1 MTTVINA
8 VPSNVVEV
16 LGSNNSIL
24 AVVVVAVILGLSM
37 NALGDKAATIKSL
50 LQNLNDIVQVYMDFL
65 INKVSPIAIFCM
77 LARTFATYGTEYIRP
92 TLTFMIATIFISL
105 ALVVTIYPIGIFLLT
120 GLNPFKFAKKI
131 FKVGMFAAATQSS
144 AATLP
149 LNRKTCMEE
158 LGCSKEI
165 SSFVLPMGMT
175 INMNG
180 TTAMHMVAI
189 TFIATA
195 AGINITP
202 TQLITAAS
210 PTQKVGGTAS
220 SKLPKVT
227 HAVKMESLLDAF
239 SFDELRDFD
248 RRVRE
253 AGVEPEYVVE
263 IKIDGLSCSL
273 EYENGQLVRA
283 STRGDGVVGEDVT
296 ANVRAIRSI
305 PKTLKD
311 APEFLEVRGEVY
323 MPHEAFQHL
332 CAEQELQGA
341 APFKN
346 PRNAAAGSLRQKDA
360 RITGSRGLSIFV
372 FNVQQIRGKT
382 LTKHS
387 ESLDYLKS
395 LGLPVSPRYHVVHD
409 IEDAIAEIENIGQN
423 RSKLDFDMDG
433 AVIKVNDFAQRELM
447 GSTNKFPR
455 WAIAFKYPPEVK
467 ETTLRSIEVA
477 VGRTGV
483 LTPTA
488 CFDPVFLAGTTVARA
503 TLHNEDFIRQFGLC
517 IGDTIQVRKAGDI
530 IPEVIGVTHH
540 AEGAEPYTMPTVCP
554 SCGAPVV
561 HLEDEAALRCVN
573 PECPA
578 QALRNIIHFAS
589 RDAMDIEGLGE
600 AVATQLVEKE
610 LVHSAADIYT
620 LTREQ
625 LLELDK
631 FKEKSAD
638 NLLQAITASKQNNL
652 DKLLFGF
659 GIRNIGDKAAALL
672 AEHFGTLQAI
682 REATAE
688 QISQID
694 GFGGVMAQSVV
705 EFFAKEGTTDL
716 VHRLADAGVNMQ
728 WKGEP
733 KGDKLAGKTLV
744 VTGTLETLSRNEA
757 EALIVKNG
765 GKASGSVS
773 KKTAYVVAGAAA
785 GSKLTKAQALGV
797 PVLTEQEFLAMLQD
811 APAEQETT

>member
-1 MTTVINA
+1 MTSESAAPLFIFTQPEVLWYTIARESRRGALSRVRQESGTVELEQAKKRVEELRTVI
-8 VPSNVVEV
+8 EK
-16 LGSNNSIL
+16 NNRL
-24 AVVVVAVILGLSM
+24 YYDQDAPELEDFEYDALTRELKGLE
-37 NALGDKAATIKSL
+37 A
-50 LQNLNDIVQVYMDFL
+50 QY
-65 INKVSPIAIFCM
+65 P
-77 LARTFATYGTEYIRP
+77 E
-92 TLTFMIATIFISL
+92 
-105 ALVVTIYPIGIFLLT
+105 LV
-120 GLNPFKFAKKI
+120 
-131 FKVGMFAAATQSS
+131 
-144 AATLP
+144 
-149 LNRKTCMEE
+149 
-158 LGCSKEI
+158 
-165 SSFVLPMGMT
+165 
-175 INMNG
+175 
-180 TTAMHMVAI
+180 
-189 TFIATA
+189 
-195 AGINITP
+195 TP
-202 TQLITAAS
+202 AS
-210 PTQKVGGTAS
+210 PTQHVGGTPSGRFA
-220 SKLPKVT
+220 KVT

-239 SFDELRDFD
+239 SYDELRDFD
-248 RRVRE
+248 RRVRD
-253 AGVEPEYVVE
+253 AGIEPEYVVE

-273 EYENGQLVRA
+273 EYENGELVRA

-296 ANVRAIRSI
+296 ANVRAIKKI
-305 PKTLKD
+305 PKKLKN

-360 RITGSRGLSIFV
+360 KITGSRGLSIFV
-372 FNVQQIRGKT
+372 FNVQQVHGKE
-382 LTKHS
+382 LTTHA

-395 LGLPVSPRYHVVHD
+395 LGLPVSPRYHIVHD
-409 IEDAIAEIENIGQN
+409 IEDAIKEIEQIGQN

-433 AVIKVNDFAQRELM
+433 AVIKINHFAQRDLM

-467 ETTLRSIEVA
+467 ETTLRNIEVA

-530 IPEVIGVTHH
+530 IPEVIGVVHH
-540 AEGAEPYTMPTVCP
+540 PENAEPYRMPTDCP

-578 QALRNIIHFAS
+578 QSLRNIIHFAS
-589 RDAMDIEGLGE
+589 RDAMDIDGLGT
-600 AVATQLVEKE
+600 AVATQLVEKD
-610 LVHSAADIYT
+610 LVHSAADLYDLT
-620 LTREQ
+620 LEQ
-625 LLELDK
+625 LLTLEK
-631 FKEKSAD
+631 FKEKSAT
-638 NLLQAITASKQNNL
+638 NLLHAIENSKQNNL

-672 AEHFGTLQAI
+672 AEYFGTLEAI
-682 REATAE
+682 READIE
-688 QISQID
+688 KISEID
-694 GFGGVMAQSVV
+694 GFGGVMGQSVV
-705 EFFAKEGTTDL
+705 EFFAKDGTTDL
-716 VHRLADAGVNMQ
+716 IHRLADAGVNMT

-733 KGDKLAGKTLV
+733 KGDKLAGMTLV

-773 KKTAYVVAGAAA
+773 KKTAYVVAGTAA

-797 PVLTEQEFLAMLQD
+797 PVLTEEEFLAMLRD
-811 APAEQETT
+811 EPEA

>member
-1 MTTVINA
+1 MTSESAAPLFIFTQ
-8 VPSNVVEV
+8 PEV
-16 LGSNNSIL
+16 LWYTIAKESRRGALSRVRQESGTVEL
-24 AVVVVAVILGLSM
+24 EQAKKRVEELRAVIEKNNRLYYDQDAPELEDFEYD
-37 NALGDKAATIKSL
+37 ALMREL
-50 LQNLNDIVQVYMDFL
+50 
-65 INKVSPIAIFCM
+65 
-77 LARTFATYGTEYIRP
+77 R
-92 TLTFMIATIFISL
+92 
-105 ALVVTIYPIGIFLLT
+105 ALENQFPQLLT
-120 GLNPFKFAKKI
+120 
-131 FKVGMFAAATQSS
+131 
-144 AATLP
+144 
-149 LNRKTCMEE
+149 ED
-158 LGCSKEI
+158 
-165 SSFVLPMGMT
+165 
-175 INMNG
+175 
-180 TTAMHMVAI
+180 
-189 TFIATA
+189 
-195 AGINITP
+195 
-202 TQLITAAS
+202 S

-227 HAVKMESLLDAF
+227 HSVKMESLLDAF
-239 SFDELRDFD
+239 SYDELRDFD
-248 RRVRE
+248 RRVRD
-253 AGVEPEYVVE
+253 AGIEPEYVVE

-273 EYENGQLVRA
+273 EYENGELVRA

-296 ANVRAIRSI
+296 ANVRAIKKI
-305 PKTLKD
+305 PKKLKN

-360 RITGSRGLSIFV
+360 KITGSRGLSIFI
-372 FNVQQIRGKT
+372 FNVQQVRGKE
-382 LTKHS
+382 LTTHA

-395 LGLPVSPRYHVVHD
+395 LGLPVSPRYHIVHD
-409 IEDAIAEIENIGQN
+409 IEDAIKEIEQIGQN

-433 AVIKVNDFAQRELM
+433 AVIKVNHFAQRDLM

-530 IPEVIGVTHH
+530 IPEVIGVVCHPED
-540 AEGAEPYTMPTVCP
+540 AVPYQMPKVCP

-578 QALRNIIHFAS
+578 QSLRNIIHFAS
-589 RDAMDIEGLGE
+589 RDAMDIDGLGT
-600 AVATQLVEKE
+600 AVATQLVEKG
-610 LVHSAADIYT
+610 LVHTVSDLYDLT
-620 LTREQ
+620 LEQ
-625 LLELDK
+625 LLTLEK
-631 FKEKSAD
+631 FKEKKAT
-638 NLLQAITASKQNNL
+638 NLLHAIENSKQNNL

-672 AEHFGTLQAI
+672 AEHFGTLEAI
-682 REATAE
+682 READIE
-688 QISQID
+688 KISEID
-694 GFGGVMAQSVV
+694 GFGGVMGQSVV
-705 EFFAKEGTTDL
+705 EFFAKDGTTDL
-716 VHRLADAGVNMQ
+716 IRRLADAGVNMT

-733 KGDKLAGKTLV
+733 KGDKLAGMTLV

-773 KKTAYVVAGAAA
+773 KKTAYVVAGTAA

-797 PVLTEQEFLAMLQD
+797 PVLTEKEFLAMLRD
-811 APAEQETT
+811 EPEA

>member
-1 MTTVINA
+1 MELEQA
-8 VPSNVVEV
+8 QKRVEE
-16 LGSNNSIL
+16 LR
-24 AVVVVAVILGLSM
+24 AVIEKNNRLYYDQDAPELEDYQYD
-37 NALGDKAATIKSL
+37 ALTRELRELEAAFPQL
-50 LQNLNDIVQVYMDFL
+50 
-65 INKVSPIAIFCM
+65 VSE
-77 LARTFATYGTEYIRP
+77 T
-92 TLTFMIATIFISL
+92 
-105 ALVVTIYPIGIFLLT
+105 
-120 GLNPFKFAKKI
+120 
-131 FKVGMFAAATQSS
+131 
-144 AATLP
+144 
-149 LNRKTCMEE
+149 
-158 LGCSKEI
+158 
-165 SSFVLPMGMT
+165 
-175 INMNG
+175 
-180 TTAMHMVAI
+180 
-189 TFIATA
+189 
-195 AGINITP
+195 
-202 TQLITAAS
+202 S
-210 PTQKVGGTAS
+210 PTQHVGGTAS
-220 SKLPKVT
+220 SRFAKVT

-239 SFDELRDFD
+239 SYEELRDFD
-248 RRVRE
+248 RRVRD
-253 AGVEPEYVVE
+253 AGIQPEYVVE

-273 EYENGQLVRA
+273 EYENGTLVRA
-283 STRGDGVVGEDVT
+283 STRGDGLVGEDVT
-296 ANVRAIRSI
+296 ANVMAIRRV
-305 PKTLKD
+305 PKQLKD
-311 APEFLEVRGEVY
+311 ALEYLEVRGEVY
-323 MPHEAFQHL
+323 MPHQAFQKL

-360 RITGSRGLSIFV
+360 KVTAGRGLSIFV

-382 LTKHS
+382 LSSHA

-395 LGLPVSPRYHVVHD
+395 LGLPVSPRYHVVRD
-409 IEDAIAEIENIGQN
+409 IEDAIQEIEQIGQN
-423 RSKLDFDMDG
+423 RAKLDFDMDG
-433 AVIKVNDFAQRELM
+433 AVIKVNAFDQRGLL

-488 CFDPVFLAGTTVARA
+488 CFDPIFLAGTTVGRA
-503 TLHNEDFIRQFGLC
+503 TLHNEDFIRQLGLC

-530 IPEVIGVTHH
+530 IPEVIAVTAH
-540 AEGAEPYTMPTVCP
+540 AQDAQPYQMPAVCP

-589 RDAMDIEGLGE
+589 RDAMDIDGLGT
-600 AVATQLVEKE
+600 AVATQLVSKGM
-610 LVHSAADIYT
+610 VHSAADLYT
-620 LTREQ
+620 LTLEQ
-625 LLELDK
+625 LLTLDK
-631 FKEKSAD
+631 FKEKSAT
-638 NLLQAITASKQNNL
+638 NLLQAIQHSKQNNL

-672 AEHFGTLQAI
+672 AEHFGSMQAI

-688 QISQID
+688 QIGEID
-694 GFGGVMAQSVV
+694 GFGGVMAQSVL
-705 EFFAKEGTTDL
+705 EFFAKEGTADL
-716 VHRLADAGVNMQ
+716 VHRLADCGVNMQ

-744 VTGTLETLSRNEA
+744 VTGTLETLSRSEA

-773 KKTAYVVAGAAA
+773 KKTSYVVAGAAA

-797 PVLTEQEFLAMLQD
+797 PVLTEQEFLAML
-811 APAEQETT
+811 E

>member
-1 MTTVINA
+1 MELEQA
-8 VPSNVVEV
+8 QKRVEE
-16 LGSNNSIL
+16 LR
-24 AVVVVAVILGLSM
+24 AVIEKNNRLYYDQDAPELEDFEYD
-37 NALGDKAATIKSL
+37 ALTRELKALEAQFPQL
-50 LQNLNDIVQVYMDFL
+50 
-65 INKVSPIAIFCM
+65 
-77 LARTFATYGTEYIRP
+77 
-92 TLTFMIATIFISL
+92 
-105 ALVVTIYPIGIFLLT
+105 
-120 GLNPFKFAKKI
+120 
-131 FKVGMFAAATQSS
+131 
-144 AATLP
+144 
-149 LNRKTCMEE
+149 
-158 LGCSKEI
+158 
-165 SSFVLPMGMT
+165 
-175 INMNG
+175 
-180 TTAMHMVAI
+180 
-189 TFIATA
+189 
-195 AGINITP
+195 ITP
-202 TQLITAAS
+202 TS
-210 PTQKVGGTAS
+210 PTQKVGGTPS
-220 SKLPKVT
+220 GRFTKVT

-239 SFDELRDFD
+239 SYDELRDFD
-248 RRVRE
+248 RRVRD
-253 AGVEPEYVVE
+253 AGIEPEYVVE

-273 EYENGQLVRA
+273 EYENG
-283 STRGDGVVGEDVT
+283 
-296 ANVRAIRSI
+296 
-305 PKTLKD
+305 

-323 MPHEAFQHL
+323 MPHEAFQKL

-360 RITGSRGLSIFV
+360 KITGSRGLSIFV
-372 FNVQQIRGKT
+372 FNVQQIRGKE
-382 LTKHS
+382 LPRHS
-387 ESLDYLKS
+387 DSLDYLKS

-409 IEDAIAEIENIGQN
+409 IEQAIAEIEQIGQN

-433 AVIKVNDFAQRELM
+433 AVIKVNDFAQREQM

-530 IPEVIGVTHH
+530 IPEVIGVTRR
-540 AEGAEPYTMPTVCP
+540 AEDAQPYEMPTVCP

-589 RDAMDIEGLGE
+589 RDAMDIDGLGT
-600 AVATQLVEKE
+600 AVATQLVEKGM
-610 LVHSAADIYT
+610 VHSAADIYA
-620 LTREQ
+620 LSREQ
-625 LLELDK
+625 LLTLDK

-638 NLLQAITASKQNNL
+638 NLLNAIQRSKENDL

-672 AEHFGTLQAI
+672 AEHFGSLQAI
-682 REATAE
+682 READAAA
-688 QISQID
+688 ISEID

-773 KKTAYVVAGAAA
+773 KKTSYVVAGAAA

-797 PVLTEQEFLAMLQD
+797 PVLTEAEFLDLLK
-811 APAEQETT
+811 EE

>member
-1 MTTVINA
+1 MELEQA
-8 VPSNVVEV
+8 QKRVEE
-16 LGSNNSIL
+16 LR
-24 AVVVVAVILGLSM
+24 AVIEKNNRLYYDQDAPELEDYQYD
-37 NALGDKAATIKSL
+37 ALTRELRELEAAFPQL
-50 LQNLNDIVQVYMDFL
+50 
-65 INKVSPIAIFCM
+65 VSE
-77 LARTFATYGTEYIRP
+77 T
-92 TLTFMIATIFISL
+92 
-105 ALVVTIYPIGIFLLT
+105 
-120 GLNPFKFAKKI
+120 
-131 FKVGMFAAATQSS
+131 
-144 AATLP
+144 
-149 LNRKTCMEE
+149 
-158 LGCSKEI
+158 
-165 SSFVLPMGMT
+165 
-175 INMNG
+175 
-180 TTAMHMVAI
+180 
-189 TFIATA
+189 
-195 AGINITP
+195 
-202 TQLITAAS
+202 S
-210 PTQKVGGTAS
+210 PTQHVGGTAS
-220 SKLPKVT
+220 SRFAKVT

-239 SFDELRDFD
+239 SYEELRDFD
-248 RRVRE
+248 RRVRD
-253 AGVEPEYVVE
+253 AGIQPEYVVE

-273 EYENGQLVRA
+273 EYENGTLVRA
-283 STRGDGVVGEDVT
+283 STRGDGLVGEDVT
-296 ANVRAIRSI
+296 ANVMAIRRV
-305 PKTLKD
+305 PKQLKD
-311 APEFLEVRGEVY
+311 APEYLEVRGEVY
-323 MPHEAFQHL
+323 MPHQAFQKL

-360 RITGSRGLSIFV
+360 KVTAGRGLSIFV

-382 LTKHS
+382 LSSHA

-395 LGLPVSPRYHVVHD
+395 LGLPVSPRYHVVRD
-409 IEDAIAEIENIGQN
+409 IEDAIQEIEQIGQN
-423 RSKLDFDMDG
+423 RAKLDFDMDG
-433 AVIKVNDFAQRELM
+433 AVIKINAFDQRGLL

-488 CFDPVFLAGTTVARA
+488 CFDPVFLAGTTVGRA
-503 TLHNEDFIRQFGLC
+503 TLHNEDFIRQLGLC

-530 IPEVIGVTHH
+530 IPEVIAVTAH
-540 AEGAEPYTMPTVCP
+540 AQDAQPYQMPAVCP

-589 RDAMDIEGLGE
+589 RDAMDIDGLGT
-600 AVATQLVEKE
+600 AVATQLVSKGM
-610 LVHSAADIYT
+610 VHSAADLYI
-620 LTREQ
+620 LKLEQ
-625 LLELDK
+625 LLTLDK
-631 FKEKSAD
+631 FKEKSAT
-638 NLLQAITASKQNNL
+638 NLLQAIQHSKQNNL

-672 AEHFGTLQAI
+672 AEHFGSIQAI

-688 QISQID
+688 QIGEID
-694 GFGGVMAQSVV
+694 GFGGVMAQSVL
-705 EFFAKEGTTDL
+705 EFFAKEGTADL
-716 VHRLADAGVNMQ
+716 VHRLADCGVNMQ

-744 VTGTLETLSRNEA
+744 VTGTLETLSRSEA

-773 KKTAYVVAGAAA
+773 KKTSYVVAGAAA

-797 PVLTEQEFLAMLQD
+797 PVLTEQEFLAML
-811 APAEQETT
+811 E

>member
-1 MTTVINA
+1 MELEQA
-8 VPSNVVEV
+8 KKRVEE
-16 LGSNNSIL
+16 LR
-24 AVVVVAVILGLSM
+24 AVIEKNNRLYYDQDAPELEDFEYD
-37 NALGDKAATIKSL
+37 ALMREL
-50 LQNLNDIVQVYMDFL
+50 
-65 INKVSPIAIFCM
+65 
-77 LARTFATYGTEYIRP
+77 R
-92 TLTFMIATIFISL
+92 
-105 ALVVTIYPIGIFLLT
+105 ALENQFPQLLT
-120 GLNPFKFAKKI
+120 
-131 FKVGMFAAATQSS
+131 
-144 AATLP
+144 
-149 LNRKTCMEE
+149 ED
-158 LGCSKEI
+158 
-165 SSFVLPMGMT
+165 
-175 INMNG
+175 
-180 TTAMHMVAI
+180 
-189 TFIATA
+189 
-195 AGINITP
+195 
-202 TQLITAAS
+202 S

-227 HAVKMESLLDAF
+227 HSVKMESLLDAF
-239 SFDELRDFD
+239 SYDELRDFD
-248 RRVRE
+248 RRVRD
-253 AGVEPEYVVE
+253 AGIEPEYVVE

-273 EYENGQLVRA
+273 EYENGELVRA

-296 ANVRAIRSI
+296 ANVRAIKKI
-305 PKTLKD
+305 PKKLKN

-360 RITGSRGLSIFV
+360 KITGSRGLSIFI
-372 FNVQQIRGKT
+372 FNVQQVRGKE
-382 LTKHS
+382 LTTHA

-395 LGLPVSPRYHVVHD
+395 LGLPVSPRYHIVHD
-409 IEDAIAEIENIGQN
+409 IEDAIKEIEQIGQN

-433 AVIKVNDFAQRELM
+433 AVIKVNHFAQRDLM

-503 TLHNEDFIRQFGLC
+503 TLQNEDFIRQFGLC

-530 IPEVIGVTHH
+530 IPEVIGVVCHPED
-540 AEGAEPYTMPTVCP
+540 AVPYQMPKVCP

-578 QALRNIIHFAS
+578 QSLRNIIHFAS
-589 RDAMDIEGLGE
+589 RDAMDIDGLGT
-600 AVATQLVEKE
+600 AVATQLVEKG
-610 LVHSAADIYT
+610 LVHTVSDLYDLT
-620 LTREQ
+620 LEQ
-625 LLELDK
+625 LLTLEK
-631 FKEKSAD
+631 FKEKKAT
-638 NLLQAITASKQNNL
+638 NLLHAIENSKQNNL

-672 AEHFGTLQAI
+672 AEHFGTLEAI
-682 REATAE
+682 READIE
-688 QISQID
+688 KISEIN
-694 GFGGVMAQSVV
+694 GFGGVMGQSVV
-705 EFFAKEGTTDL
+705 EFFAKDGTTDL
-716 VHRLADAGVNMQ
+716 IRRLADAGVNMT

-733 KGDKLAGKTLV
+733 KGDKLAGMTLV

-773 KKTAYVVAGAAA
+773 KKTAYVVAGTAA

-797 PVLTEQEFLAMLQD
+797 PVLTEEEFLAMLRD
-811 APAEQETT
+811 EPEA